1 MPFLDY
7 LSFNALHQ
15 NALSLKCPFGNAL
28 SEALSKMPFIMMFFF
43 KMSYVMPFLNL
54 PFIKLPLNK
63 NAVFSLFML
72 FQIVRFQMHE
82 G

>member
-1 MPFLDY
+1 
-7 LSFNALHQ
+7 
-15 NALSLKCPFGNAL
+15 
-28 SEALSKMPFIMMFFF
+28 
-43 KMSYVMPFLNL
+43 MSYVMPFLNL